1 MGKHLMVNRGNWAK
15 NLSEV
20 SANLIISYE
29 HAEANNVNGTDKGRY
44 WKDRSWPVGD
54 GQLC

>member
-1 MGKHLMVNRGNWAK
+1 MNTL
-15 NLSEV
+15 
-20 SANLIISYE
+20 
-29 HAEANNVNGTDKGRY
+29 EADNVNGTDKGRY